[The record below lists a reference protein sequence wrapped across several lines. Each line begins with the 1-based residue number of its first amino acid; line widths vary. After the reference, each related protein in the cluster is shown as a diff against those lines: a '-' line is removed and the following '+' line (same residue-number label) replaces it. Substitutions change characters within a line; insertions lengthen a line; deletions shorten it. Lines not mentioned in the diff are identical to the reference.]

1 MFALT
6 LINVLAALAVLG
18 LCAVVYRSLSDEEN

>member
-1 MFALT
+1 MFVL
-6 LINVLAALAVLG
+6 LNVLAALTIVG